1 MDLYT
6 LQKYN
11 TIKIHS
17 FEFEFDG
24 QKKIINVNRTI
35 SLNIN
40 YYFIDRMFI
49 VEEHDDLN
57 LMVYNTSIE
66 YFVSNIKID
75 LHKIFNKK
83 DEDIGKDIYLT
94 LRVNYS
100 LDKGE
105 VITQEDNYLVSIA
118 KTRPIKTDLAYRL
131 YVLKERFLRRR

>member
-1 MDLYT
+1 MRVDISGQYLPTVKRDANSYEELINKGSISLTEFVRFGNNRYFEMEIDLYT

-17 FEFEFDG
+17 LEFEFDG

-35 SLNIN
+35 R
-40 YYFIDRMFI
+40 F
-49 VEEHDDLN
+49 
-57 LMVYNTSIE
+57 
-66 YFVSNIKID
+66 
-75 LHKIFNKK
+75 
-83 DEDIGKDIYLT
+83 DI
-94 LRVNYS
+94 NYS